1 MKAIKIDVIKKDV
14 YEINVNKGNED
25 MYKHLNCDLFT
36 LPIILD
42 NEDGLYVDDEA
53 LLREPEDQHG
63 AFMFADYPSQYLFG
77 HGLIT
82 GCDNKGEQTDA
93 LSDLETIKSKVEF
106 LDNDKI
112 EEIQNNL
119 LTRGFYIYEK

>member
-1 MKAIKIDVIKKDV
+1 MKAIKIDVIKKDI
-14 YEINVNKGNED
+14 YEIDVTKGNED
-25 MYKHLNCDLFT
+25 MYLHLNCDTFT

-63 AFMFADYPSQYLFG
+63 AFTFADYPSQYLFG
-77 HGLIT
+77 HGLII

-106 LDNDKI
+106 LDKNMV
-112 EEIQNNL
+112 EVVQNNL